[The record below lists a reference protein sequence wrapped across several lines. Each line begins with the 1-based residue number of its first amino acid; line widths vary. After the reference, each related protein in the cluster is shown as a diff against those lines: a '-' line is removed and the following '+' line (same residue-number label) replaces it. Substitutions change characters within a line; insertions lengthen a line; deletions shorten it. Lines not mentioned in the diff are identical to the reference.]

1 MKITPKYTEE
11 DLKDIT
17 QWEFHDL
24 WFNKALTDR
33 QMAKLFNVDV
43 SKIKEKRKEFGIS
56 WLSAGM
62 MYVAGGDKFKGKGNN
77 RYGRL

>member
-11 DLKDIT
+11 DLQNIK

-33 QMAKLFNVDV
+33 QMAKLFNVNV
-43 SKIKEKRKEFGIS
+43 SKIKEKRKELGLNWFN
-56 WLSAGM
+56 SAM
-62 MYVAGGDKFKGKGNN
+62 LFLAGGKQFNGKGKN
-77 RYGRL
+77 RYECS